1 MSNAD
6 ENKQFIK
13 KRGTYKA
20 QITNFKRFLEDY
32 KTKEPG
38 IIKLNIRSDRLKSS
52 FVEFDNIS
60 DRLDLLDEGTDH
72 ASERFEI
79 ENNYLECLTA
89 VEHLKLEAT
98 SYFRSNFSDNVDGQN
113 TFIERSSPAAVT
125 KRRVKLPE
133 ASLPKFSGKYEDCLS
148 FRDAFTS
155 MIHSQ
160 SDLNNIEKLQY
171 LKSAVTGEASNK
183 IKNVSITDGN
193 YDRAWKLLQNAYA
206 DKSLIIARHVSLL
219 LRLPVQNK
227 ESAEGLRRLAD
238 ETQQHLESLKSLDIA
253 VTEEIVVQILEEKLH
268 RATAEKWEETLKRDT
283 FPRLDEMIDFLY
295 KVASRL
301 SKRGRDETEQT
312 SGQSAAAKNA
322 FQKQNKNKFQ
332 SRQTSRQAF
341 LSTTNKACP
350 ICREKIHPVYKC
362 ETFRNY
368 SIPERTRAAK
378 SASLCLN
385 FLRTH
390 GEKPCNFSK
399 CLLCGQAHNTLL
411 HESKEQGSQPQI

>member
-1 MSNAD
+1 M
-6 ENKQFIK
+6 
-13 KRGTYKA
+13 
-20 QITNFKRFLEDY
+20 
-32 KTKEPG
+32 
-38 IIKLNIRSDRLKSS
+38 
-52 FVEFDNIS
+52 
-60 DRLDLLDEGTDH
+60 
-72 ASERFEI
+72 FEI

-133 ASLPKFSGKYEDCLS
+133 ASLPKFSGKYEDWLS

-183 IKNVSITDGN
+183 IKNLSITDGN

-206 DKSLIIARHVSLL
+206 DKRLIIARHLSLL
-219 LRLPVQNK
+219 LRLLVQNK

-301 SKRGRDETEQT
+301 SKRERDETEQT
-312 SGQSAAAKNA
+312 SGQSAAAKNT
-322 FQKQNKNKFQ
+322 FQKPNKNKFQ

-341 LSTTNKACP
+341 LSTTNKA
-350 ICREKIHPVYKC
+350 
-362 ETFRNY
+362 
-368 SIPERTRAAK
+368 
-378 SASLCLN
+378 
-385 FLRTH
+385 
-390 GEKPCNFSK
+390 
-399 CLLCGQAHNTLL
+399 
-411 HESKEQGSQPQI
+411 